1 MTTKTQ
7 DQPKK
12 ARARSPSYPSID
24 LEMALSRAKEFFKEE
39 RMNSAAVTVALKHW
53 GYTAK
58 SGMGLV
64 VLAALI
70 KFGLLADEGAGE
82 QRKVKLTEL
91 ARRII
96 LDDRSNSPERDA
108 AIREASLT
116 PPIHRELWDQYKGI
130 LPSDENLGYELKFN
144 KGFSDSG
151 VQEFIRELRSTVAF
165 AKLSTSGSISTED
178 RDKGQGPKEPEPKS
192 KDLFS
197 LFNPFEEPK
206 KGMEQQV
213 LARDQHPKQKEQQ
226 IIRIPLLGNEWV
238 SMQLPVPMSESS
250 WKQMEAVLTAM
261 KPGLVECSG
270 IPKEVRTES
279 NLTAAKAPLTQDAQD
294 LLAKIAAG
302 GIPMYVNSNL
312 ENIARENGIEVT
324 PQMQPEEVINR
335 LKAKTISRE

>member
-96 LDDRSNSPERDA
+96 LDDRSISPERDA

-116 PPIHRELWDQYKGI
+116 PPIHRELWEQYKGI
-130 LPSDENLGYELKFN
+130 LPSDENLGHELKFN

-165 AKLSTSGSISTED
+165 AKLPNPGSISTED
-178 RDKGQGPKEPEPKS
+178 GDKGQGPKEPEPKG

-197 LFNPFEEPK
+197 LLNPFEEPK
-206 KGMEQQV
+206 KGMEQRV
-213 LARDQHPKQKEQQ
+213 LTHDQNPKQKEQQ
-226 IIRIPLLGNEWV
+226 IIRIPLLNNDWV
-238 SMQLPVPMSESS
+238 SMQLPVPMSDPS
-250 WKQMEAVLTAM
+250 WEQMMKVLTAM
-261 KPGLVECSG
+261 KPGLVERSAT
-270 IPKEVRTES
+270 PKEVRTES
-279 NLTAAKAPLTQDAQD
+279 NVTVPKTPLTQEARD
-294 LLAKIAAG
+294 LLAKIEAG

-312 ENIARENGIEVT
+312 EKIARENGIEVT
-324 PQMQPEEVINR
+324 SQMKPEEVIER
-335 LKAKTISRE
+335 LKTKAIAHE